1 MKNNPIKQF
10 LVSFIPR
17 HVGNNVVLTVYHLLA
32 LIPVPQKIRK
42 KNHNHNAIWLKDAK
56 WDFLTVPS
64 AYIENQNEWGEILY
78 GRGSHHNMKY
88 SGCEIIATFN
98 ALKALGKADSPD
110 FMAEL
115 ISEYERHGA
124 ALWGEFGVSPL
135 AICAHLKRQGLS
147 VVTAKKDDDK
157 SLDMADSRCR
167 VFIVTVYNDAK
178 DITAQI
184 HTVCIT
190 KEENGYIL
198 HNTYRKN
205 QKGVY
210 AASIAYATL
219 KGAISHISGQE
230 VKMIYLIGINLP

>member
-1 MKNNPIKQF
+1 MTFKKF

-17 HVGNNVVLTVYHLLA
+17 HVGNGIVLKVYHLLT

-42 KNHNHNAIWLKDAK
+42 KNHDHNAIWLKNAK

-64 AYIENQNEWGEILY
+64 AYIENQNEWEEILF
-78 GRGSHHNMKY
+78 GQGSHHNMKY

-115 ISEYERHGA
+115 IGEYEKHGA

-135 AICAHLKRQGLS
+135 AVCAYLKRRGFS
-147 VVTAKKDDDK
+147 VVTAKKDDNK
-157 SLDMADSRCR
+157 SLNMADSRCR
-167 VFIVTVYNDAK
+167 VFIVTVYNDAN

-184 HTVCIT
+184 HTICIT
-190 KEENGYIL
+190 KEVNRYVL
-198 HNTYRKN
+198 HNAYRRN
-205 QKGVY
+205 QEGAYV
-210 AASIAYATL
+210 ASISYATL
-219 KGAISHISGQE
+219 KEAIAHISGQE
-230 VKMIYLIGINLP
+230 VKMIYLIGLPE